1 MKTNKLLSIQK
12 LEKLKILHN
21 PVESYECHENY
32 VALKNLHVQS
42 VNDDIESETLR
53 NPIKYMNVQSMGH
66 REESKM
72 FKNNPKVEDVVKKS
86 ETEKTI
92 NLKLLKANSQQH

>member
-1 MKTNKLLSIQK
+1 M
-12 LEKLKILHN
+12 
-21 PVESYECHENY
+21 
-32 VALKNLHVQS
+32 
-42 VNDDIESETLR
+42 D
-53 NPIKYMNVQSMGH
+53 VQSMGH

-92 NLKLLKANSQQH
+92 NLKFLKANSQQHWLILIMKQWIIKSQKH